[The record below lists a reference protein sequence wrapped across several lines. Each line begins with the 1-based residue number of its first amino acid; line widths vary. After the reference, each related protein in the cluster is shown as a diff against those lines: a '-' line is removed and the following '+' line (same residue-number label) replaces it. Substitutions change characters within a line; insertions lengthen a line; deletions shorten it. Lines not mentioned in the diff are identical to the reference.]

1 MNTKKHIL
9 DLRVAQVRELSAGYV
24 EIHLRAADGKMPEM
38 LPGQFVQVRVDGSP
52 ETFLRRPISVNLL
65 TRTGAEGGACCDATG
80 NDGAADELW
89 LLVHAVGDGTKA
101 LARLQAGD
109 MLNIVGPL
117 GNGFTLPA
125 EGVDARPLLVGGG
138 VGTAPLLFL
147 GQELAA
153 RGVRPTFLLGGR
165 READIMQL
173 EHFRRFG
180 DVALTTEDGSAGE
193 RGFVTQHSLWRDAAY
208 TQIYTCGPKPM
219 MVNVARMARERGI
232 PCEVSLENMMACG
245 LGACLCCVENT
256 VDGHV
261 CVCTEGPVF
270 DAKRLTIDH

>member
-24 EIHLRAADGKMPEM
+24 EIHLRADDGKMPEM

-109 MLNIVGPL
+109 TLNIVGPL

-125 EGVDARPLLVGGG
+125 EGADARPLLVGGG

-193 RGFVTQHSLWRDAAY
+193 RGFVTQHSILTKQKFDI
-208 TQIYTCGPKPM
+208 IYTCGPQPM
-219 MVNVARMARERGI
+219 MRAVARYAAEHQVE
-232 PCEVSLENMMACG
+232 CEVSLENKMACG
-245 LGACLCCVENT
+245 LGACLCCVEKTTEGN
-256 VDGHV
+256 V
-261 CVCTEGPVF
+261 CVCKEGPVLNI
-270 DAKRLTIDH
+270 KKLLWK